1 MFCFNV
7 ILEAPGLD
15 FGASGP
21 GFWKVWGRFLEIFE
35 NFLACCLEDVPPVL
49 PPAIPPA
56 ISPMSVDEPMC
67 LKRRAFAESQNVCLE
82 SLGFH
87 I

>member
-1 MFCFNV
+1 MFLKN
-7 ILEAPGLD
+7 ILLEAPVLD

-49 PPAIPPA
+49 LTGVPSA
-56 ISPMSVDEPMC
+56 ISPMLVQPVR
-67 LKRRAFAESQNVCLE
+67 LKRLEFVESQNVCLE
-82 SLGFH
+82 WLGVH